1 MWLLRT
7 RTVTGFGSS
16 QLLPTSGILQHR
28 CHCTPCRT
36 DSVVPVIRH
45 PRRYQSFGCFIHSV
59 LAILYPGK
67 LPCTPQSEP
76 DNECFRFH
84 RQRIPCLR
92 VLGTW
97 MTAICIYFSSQ
108 HLGRGVAILFPLFSA
123 WSGRYSQVPCHSS
136 RDSVQ
141 PARQQGLP
149 AGAARPAPSILTP
162 RVPP

>member
-7 RTVTGFGSS
+7 RTVTGLGSS
-16 QLLPTSGILQHR
+16 QLLPTSGILQYR

-36 DSVVPVIRH
+36 DSAVPVIHH
-45 PRRYQSFGCFIHSV
+45 PRRYQSFECFIHSV

-76 DNECFRFH
+76 DNECFRF
-84 RQRIPCLR
+84 
-92 VLGTW
+92 LGTRYLDDCHFHLFFF
-97 MTAICIYFSSQ
+97 TAPRPRNCYSVPPIFC
-108 HLGRGVAILFPLFSA
+108 LEC
-123 WSGRYSQVPCHSS
+123 GRYSQVPCHSS